1 MKYLRFAL
9 PIALGLVAVGTLLA
23 QVVTASPLSGNFV
36 LTISGFE
43 LMTPSGS
50 SSLRL
55 DLSGEGLVTA
65 DGSGNLTGGLNLT
78 AANPAIPEVPNSAVA
93 AACSGT
99 LAGKVAEPGDGT
111 ALIQL
116 QFTPTNAV
124 PAAVG
129 AQSACLPTAITLD
142 CVEIFS
148 GYGYAEPLAASAGP
162 AGSPDP
168 TPSPTPR
175 RKRKHHHRAERAAG
189 GGPDGESE
197 IPVDLP
203 PFFLP
208 SANGLK
214 CVATAVTTSSTAATI
229 DGALL
234 TLDLKQTAPASIVV
248 PTPGPIP
255 TPGACNGS
263 TLIACSGLCVDPT
276 SDPNNCGGCGNVC
289 ATGQKCWASTCQGP
303 PACGNAMQTDCN
315 GTCTYTA
322 SDNSNCGA
330 CGVVCVSDQV
340 CESGACVA
348 GTQCPNGQANCGGAC
363 VDLTGDANNC
373 GACAVICGSGLTCQS
388 GVCIPLKPMN

>member
-1 MKYLRFAL
+1 MLAMKYLRFGL
-9 PIALGLVAVGTLLA
+9 PIALGLLAARTLLA

-65 DGSGNLTGGLNLT
+65 DGGGTLTGGLNFT
-78 AANPAIPEVPNSAVA
+78 AANPAIPEVPSSAVA

-116 QFTPTNAV
+116 QFTPTTAV

-129 AQSACLPTAITLD
+129 AQNACVPTAITLN
-142 CVEIFS
+142 CAEIFS
-148 GYGYAEPLAASAGP
+148 GYGYVGPLAASGGS
-162 AGSPDP
+162 AGSSDP
-168 TPSPTPR
+168 TPSPTPH
-175 RKRKHHHRAERAAG
+175 RKKKRHHRAAAG

-197 IPVDLP
+197 IPVDPP

-208 SANGLK
+208 SANALK
-214 CVATAVTTSSTAATI
+214 CVAAAVTTSAAATI

-234 TLDLKQTAPASIVV
+234 TLDLKQTAPASVV
-248 PTPGPIP
+248 IPTPGPIP

-263 TLIACSGLCVDPT
+263 TFTSCNGLCTDLT

-289 ATGQKCWASTCQGP
+289 APGQKCWASTCQGA
-303 PACGNAMQTDCN
+303 PACGNAMQSDCN
-315 GTCTYTA
+315 GACTYTA
-322 SDNSNCGA
+322 SDNNNCGA
-330 CGVVCVSDQV
+330 CGVVCASDQV

-348 GTQCPNGQANCGGAC
+348 GTQCPNGEANCDGTC
-363 VDLTGDANNC
+363 VDLTADTNNC
-373 GACAVICGSGLTCQS
+373 GACGVVCGSGLTCQS
-388 GVCIPLKPMN
+388 GVCLPIKPMN